1 MDDNVTLV
9 VFEIAG
15 QRYALPL
22 RAVVRVVRA
31 VEVTALPHAP
41 ATIYGAINVQGRV
54 IPVLNMRKQL
64 GYPERALDLNDEFL
78 IVQVLQRWLALWV
91 DTVSDVIET
100 APQALIAAEQIAPGL
115 EDVAS
120 VVKLANGL
128 LLLQDPE
135 HLFASCEPGTWGQ
148 PAGSEEGRA

>member
-9 VFEIAG
+9 VFEIDG

-31 VEVTALPHAP
+31 VEITALPHAP
-41 ATIYGAINVQGRV
+41 PSIYGAINVQGRI
-54 IPVLNMRKQL
+54 IPVVNMRQRL
-64 GYPERALDLNDEFL
+64 GYPERALDVNDEFL
-78 IVQVLQRWLALWV
+78 IMQVSQRCLALWV
-91 DTVSDVIET
+91 DTVSDVIE
-100 APQALIAAEQIAPGL
+100 AGPQTMIAGERIAPGL

-128 LLLQDPE
+128 LLVQDPE
-135 HLFASCEPGTWGQ
+135 RLFATCEPGTGDQ
-148 PAGSEEGRA
+148 SAGLGEARA

>member
-9 VFEIAG
+9 VFEIDG

-41 ATIYGAINVQGRV
+41 PTIYGAINVQGRV
-54 IPVLNMRKQL
+54 IPVLNMRQRL
-64 GYPERALDLNDEFL
+64 GYPERALDLSDEFL
-78 IVQVLQRWLALWV
+78 IVQVSHRWLALWV
-91 DTVSDVIET
+91 DAVSDVIDIG
-100 APQALIAAEQIAPGL
+100 PQAMIAAEQIAPGL
-115 EDVAS
+115 EGLAS

-128 LLLQDPE
+128 LLVQDPE
-135 HLFASCEPGTWGQ
+135 RLFATCEPGTWDQTAVSGE
-148 PAGSEEGRA
+148 ARA